1 MVGNKVPF
9 IDNKTKITIEL
20 THEIGPIDYEA
31 TNKPDDVLDLRF
43 DLSLVVGS
51 MFRLRVT
58 NFVTIV
64 RRQNHPENYVSI
76 TIYLVLVG
84 LVMIIIRNKNCW
96 VSGLIWRRTIFLVPF
111 VLPHLD
117 FYGNLVNVVIVNVG
131 LVKLVSLTPEI
142 SIISMGHRIR
152 KSTTNYYNWAQN
164 ETNDGLKTFA
174 CYGSEFRF
182 SHNSD
187 G

>member
-1 MVGNKVPF
+1 MGMVGNKVPF

-84 LVMIIIRNKNCW
+84 LVMIIIRNKNC
-96 VSGLIWRRTIFLVPF
+96 
-111 VLPHLD
+111 
-117 FYGNLVNVVIVNVG
+117 
-131 LVKLVSLTPEI
+131 
-142 SIISMGHRIR
+142 
-152 KSTTNYYNWAQN
+152 
-164 ETNDGLKTFA
+164 
-174 CYGSEFRF
+174 
-182 SHNSD
+182 
-187 G
+187 